1 MLLVPS
7 VEVTKGDPH
16 PTWLFR
22 HMGKLMVGG
31 LVAVMPKVASVPLL
45 ARKATYVPWL
55 VGYAAAAWMITL
67 FETWADATGAVIPPR
82 LSRLSKYALP
92 SLPRATT
99 RRDEIGRASCRARVG
114 LATDDA
120 WSDRQHKGC

>member
-7 VEVTKGDPH
+7 VEVEKGEPQ
-16 PTWLFR
+16 PFWLTL

-31 LVAVMPKVASVPLL
+31 LVAVMPRVDSVLLLGASLL

-55 VGYAAAAWMITL
+55 VRYVVAAWMISL
-67 FETWADATGAVIPPR
+67 FETCDDVTGALIPPR

-92 SLPRATT
+92 SLPNATM
-99 RRDEIGRASCRARVG
+99 R
-114 LATDDA
+114 
-120 WSDRQHKGC
+120 